1 MDAGPGSPKTRPPS
15 PAQDVIELHNPNESK
30 HEGEDHQTKENQVDV
45 DVLLEQMQAHKRD
58 GQGNDSLEDV
68 DVTLNE
74 RETRFALSLT
84 STSSDHAQLGRRQ
97 FYSDVSAQLRT
108 PSSSTLSQ

>member
-58 GQGNDSLEDV
+58 GQGNDSLEDCIEV
-68 DVTLNE
+68 GLDKHGVRIL
-74 RETRFALSLT
+74 
-84 STSSDHAQLGRRQ
+84 DG
-97 FYSDVSAQLRT
+97 D
-108 PSSSTLSQ
+108 